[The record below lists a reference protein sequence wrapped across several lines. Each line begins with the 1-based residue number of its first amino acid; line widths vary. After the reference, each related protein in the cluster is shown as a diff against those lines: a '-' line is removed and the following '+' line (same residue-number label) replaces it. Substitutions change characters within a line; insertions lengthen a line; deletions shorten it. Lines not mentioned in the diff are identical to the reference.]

1 MQTGL
6 VLVTGASGFVGK
18 WTVIELL
25 RAGFSVRG
33 TVRGDAK
40 AEAVRKAAQL
50 LSRKDAVSAYMVP
63 GGQK

>member
-25 RAGFSVRG
+25 RAGFAVRG
-33 TVRGDAK
+33 TVRSEAK
-40 AEAVRKAAQL
+40 AEAVRQAVARAA
-50 LSRKDAVSAYMVP
+50 RRGRA
-63 GGQK
+63 